1 MENCIFCSIVAKTA
15 PADLVYEDD
24 QVIAF
29 RDKYPKAP
37 VHILIIPRLHIPT
50 INDLSLETASVIG
63 QIALVAKK
71 VAAQEGLAHRGYRL
85 VFNCN
90 RDAGQQVYHIHMH
103 LLGGRL
109 LLWPPG

>member
-15 PADLVYEDD
+15 PADIVYEDD
-24 QVIAF
+24 QIMAF

-50 INDLSLETASVIG
+50 LNDLSPETAHLVARI
-63 QIALVAKK
+63 ILVAKEIAGK
-71 VAAQEGLAHRGYRL
+71 EGIAQPGYRV

-109 LLWPPG
+109 LHWPPG

>member
-1 MENCIFCSIVAKTA
+1 MENCIFCAIVAKKA
-15 PADLVYEDD
+15 PAEIVFEDD
-24 QVIAF
+24 QVMAF

-50 INDLSLETASVIG
+50 INDLSSETAPLIG
-63 QIALVAKK
+63 QIALVAKQI
-71 VAAQEGLAHRGYRL
+71 AAQEGLAQRGYRI

-103 LLGGRL
+103 LLGGRPL
-109 LLWPPG
+109 HWPPG